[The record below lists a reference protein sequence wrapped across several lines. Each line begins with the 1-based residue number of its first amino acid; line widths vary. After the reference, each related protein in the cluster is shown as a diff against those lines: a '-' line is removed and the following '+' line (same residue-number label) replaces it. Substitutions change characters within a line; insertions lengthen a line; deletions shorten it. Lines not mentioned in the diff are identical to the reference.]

1 MTTLQV
7 VIGGAYG
14 DEGKGLVTDA
24 LVSAAQREGREALVV
39 RFNGG
44 AQAGHTVTTPD
55 GHRHVFHHLG
65 SGALSGAPT
74 HLAQRFVVH
83 PMLFA
88 QEHAHL
94 KTLGANTHVTVDPR
108 ARLTLPFDVM
118 INQAI
123 ERQRGHERHGSCGVG
138 FGETCQRN
146 ESHDPRHALTVGE
159 LARMTYGDLESRWK
173 AILHGYVPQ
182 RLAQLGLPADA
193 LGDSLAQDA
202 VLERFI
208 DDCSYFLEHAVL
220 AKPAL
225 LKADAFVLEGAQGLA
240 LDENLGVFP
249 YVTRSKTGL
258 PWALEFL
265 NQAVDTTIPVTAW
278 YLTRAYTTRHG
289 AGPLPYEQAWAP
301 PGFEDPTN
309 RPNAFQGTLRLAPLD
324 ATALAERIQQDRQRS
339 TPWLAGRT
347 VTTGISVSCL
357 DQMGETTPLAEG
369 APIATTELGQHVS
382 RIVGAEHRLESWGP
396 TRETV
401 RIDHAQPLTWN
412 SRRQPFPS

>member
-24 LVSAAQREGREALVV
+24 LVAAAHRQGQEALVV

-65 SGALSGAPT
+65 SGALAGAPT

-94 KTLGANTHVTVDPR
+94 KTIGANTYVTVDPR

-146 ESHDPRHALTVGE
+146 ESHDPRHALTVGD
-159 LARMTYGDLESRWK
+159 LARMTYGDLESRWN
-173 AILHGYVPQ
+173 AIVHGYVPQ
-182 RLAQLGLPADA
+182 RLAQLGLPPDA
-193 LGDSLAQDA
+193 LGELHTQAA
-202 VLERFI
+202 VLERFV
-208 DDCSYFLEHAVL
+208 DDCTYFLDHAIL
-220 AKPAL
+220 AKPAS

-240 LDENLGVFP
+240 LDENLGAFP

-265 NQAVDTTIPVTAW
+265 NQAVDTVIPVTAW

-289 AGPLPYEQAWAP
+289 AGPLPHEQAWAP
-301 PGFEDPTN
+301 PGFDDPTN
-309 RPNAFQGTLRLAPLD
+309 QPNAFQGTLRLAPLD
-324 ATALAERIQQDRQRS
+324 VDALAGRIQQDLQRS
-339 TPWLAGRT
+339 SPWLAGRP
-347 VTTGISVSCL
+347 VATGISVSCL
-357 DQMGETTPLAEG
+357 DQMGPATPLADG
-369 APIATTELGQHVS
+369 PSIPTTELGLHVS
-382 RIVGAEHRLESWGP
+382 KAIGAQHRLESWGP

-401 RIDHAQPLTWN
+401 SIHCPPAPEQHP
-412 SRRQPFPS
+412 RRSPFPS